1 VRRYGALFHQIL
13 VILSLA
19 LGASVARADG
29 PTVIRIGYPG
39 VGIGNRP
46 AAANNVAATL
56 AARGLLEQEFRE
68 DGITIQ
74 WSFLRGAGPAVN
86 ELFANSLLDFSYL
99 GDLPSVVG
107 RASGLPYRVLAACGV
122 RGNIYLSVPADSNV
136 REVKD
141 LHGKKIAVQKG
152 TATHLAGLKILESF
166 GLSEKDVRL
175 ISMDANTAKT
185 AIVTKDI
192 DAAFGASDW
201 LALRDQGVARVL
213 FSTKGGDARLTSNG
227 LFLGSEKFLT
237 QYPALAKRVVKTFVL
252 AAKWLADNE
261 KDPSPI
267 FQVWTKSGFTF
278 SSFKEEWKGEDLKYK
293 TSPLIDPYVA
303 ARYKLQI
310 EEAKRLGLTRRTFA
324 FEDWLDTHFLD
335 EVLRELELTSF
346 WQPRGL
352 DGNPIGDTR
361 VVPPN

>member
-1 VRRYGALFHQIL
+1 
-13 VILSLA
+13 LA
-19 LGASVARADG
+19 QRPARAEG
-29 PTVIRIGYPG
+29 PSVIRIGYPG

-46 AAANNVAATL
+46 AAANNAVATL
-56 AARGLLEQEFRE
+56 ALRGLLEQEFSR

-86 ELFANSLLDFSYL
+86 ELFANGLLDFTHL

-107 RASGLPYRVLAACGV
+107 RASGLPYRVLASSGV
-122 RGNIYLSVPADSNV
+122 RSNIYLSVPADSDV
-136 REVKD
+136 KGVKD
-141 LHGKKIAVQKG
+141 LRGRKVAVQKG

-175 ISMDANTAKT
+175 INMDANTAKA

-201 LALRDQGVARVL
+201 LALRDQGISRVL

-227 LFLGSEKFLT
+227 LFLGSEKFIT
-237 QYPALAKRVVKTFVL
+237 QYPELTKRVVKTFVL

-261 KDPSPI
+261 KDPSPV
-267 FQVWTKSGFTF
+267 FQLWTKSGFTF
-278 SSFKEEWKGEDLKYK
+278 SSFKEEWKEEDLKYK
-293 TSPLIDPYVA
+293 TSPLVDPYVA
-303 ARYKLQI
+303 SRYKLQI
-310 EEAKRLGLTRRTFA
+310 EEAKRLGLTRRTFT
-324 FEDWLDTHFLD
+324 FEEWTDSRFLEQALKELDLGG
-335 EVLRELELTSF
+335 F

-352 DGNPIGDTR
+352 DGNPVGDTR
-361 VVPPN
+361 LAN